1 MPSTWGPERA
11 LGKRKFHTR
20 TAHLK
25 MHTEACVPNSI
36 AKQAGFPSQG
46 LSSCSLNVFFR
57 SGMLENFFLK

>member
-11 LGKRKFHTR
+11 LGKRKFQAS

-25 MHTEACVPNSI
+25 MHTKACVPKSI
-36 AKQAGFPSQG
+36 AKHVAFSSQG

-57 SGMLENFFLK
+57 SGTLKTIFF